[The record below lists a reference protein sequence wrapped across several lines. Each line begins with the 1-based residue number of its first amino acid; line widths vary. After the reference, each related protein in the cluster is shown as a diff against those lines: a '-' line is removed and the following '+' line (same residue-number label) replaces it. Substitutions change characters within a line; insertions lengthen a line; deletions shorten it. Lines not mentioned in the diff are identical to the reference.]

1 MTDEPPNVG
10 PNPPVP
16 SWSEYEELADAVE
29 AYLDHDPADPTWEG
43 IWRALGA
50 IMGEYQRQAFVDA
63 FDLAEP
69 AERPCVGRLITG
81 EECPHEPLRNTPNRP
96 PHSPPA
102 DDHSTLW
109 LGEDGEPV
117 LYGMHVY
124 PGNIERLDAEDPPHN
139 QWFDLFEFAREW
151 GLEVSILPKSWYA
164 LGSAVHVVFYPPERY
179 RSPESDE

>member
-1 MTDEPPNVG
+1 MSDNPPSVG

-16 SWSEYEELADAVE
+16 SWPEYEQLADAVD
-29 AYLDHDPADPTWEG
+29 AYLDHEPEDPAWSD

-50 IMGEYQRQAFVDA
+50 MMGEYQREAFRNA
-63 FDLAEP
+63 FGLSGP
-69 AERPCVGRLITG
+69 AEAACIGRLITG
-81 EECPHEPLRNTPNRP
+81 EECPHDPLMDSPARP

-109 LGEDGEPV
+109 LDEDGEPA

-124 PGNIERLDAEDPPHN
+124 PGNIEALDAQEPPFN

-164 LGSAVHVVFYPPERY
+164 LGSTVHVVFYPPERF
-179 RSPESDE
+179 RE